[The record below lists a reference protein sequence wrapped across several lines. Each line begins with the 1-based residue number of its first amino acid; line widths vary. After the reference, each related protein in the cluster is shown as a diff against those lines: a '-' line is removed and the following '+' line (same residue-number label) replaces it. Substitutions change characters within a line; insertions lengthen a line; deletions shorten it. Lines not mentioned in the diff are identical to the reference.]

1 MDLREHQHSDVATY
15 NHADKNNEQGVL
27 RDLRIEKVQMER
39 KIRDV
44 ASEVEEIS
52 LDGVQQESR
61 NKT

>member
-15 NHADKNNEQGVL
+15 NNADKNNEQGVL